1 MLLFQYLPETSYF
14 IPEFWLEISV
24 VVIFVSLVPKRR
36 HISKSSIRYVLSIA
50 TTLESHAHCSR
61 YLVRLSAGNK
71 LTLFAP
77 DSRGR
82 WHSILIGFNVAADIN
97 SNMSWKN
104 GEVLLNTFCPL
115 QILCMLQRVS
125 GQTVGSKQTHFF
137 DARQSGEITLQSD
150 RFQCSR
156 WHKQ

>member
-1 MLLFQYLPETSYF
+1 M
-14 IPEFWLEISV
+14 
-24 VVIFVSLVPKRR
+24 VIFVCLVPKRR
-36 HISKSSIRYVLSIA
+36 HISKSSIRYVLCIA

-61 YLVRLSAGNK
+61 YLARLSAGNK

-82 WHSILIGFNVAADIN
+82 RHSSLISFNVAADIN
-97 SNMSWKN
+97 SNTSRKN

-115 QILCMLQRVS
+115 QILRTLQRVS
-125 GQTVGSKQTHFF
+125 GQTVGSKQTLFV
-137 DARQSGEITLQSD
+137 DAKVSGEITLQSD

-156 WHKQ
+156 